1 MRGLM
6 ILDRDGTRAGSMR
19 MLPMTDTSLLV
30 GRSAEAGLVLDDP
43 ALALRHLRL
52 GPRGDWVEDLGGR
65 IGTRLNGQRLKPGHT
80 VPIRPGDEIEA
91 GTFLIR
97 LVEPGESR
105 RQVRC
110 LETLEGAKE
119 GGAWT
124 WRLEQQAG
132 PGLGRHLDLT
142 LGEERTL
149 GRGEDCAL
157 VLNDPKISRHHLSLS
172 CNSEGRLRCRDMGST
187 NGARVNGRPLRGSSR
202 LRAGSRLSL
211 GPFEFFLVHRP
222 IYSPNAGAWTIA
234 WLSGPCKAIRSG
246 NSSRGWLGWVLLA
259 MAAAAGLLACA

>member
-6 ILDRDGTRAGSMR
+6 ILDRDGTRAGGMR
-19 MLPMTDTSLLV
+19 MLPMTDTALLV

-52 GPRGDWVEDLGGR
+52 GPGAEWVEDLGGR
-65 IGTRLNGQRLKPGHT
+65 LGTRLNGQKLEPGHT
-80 VPIRPGDEIEA
+80 VPMRPGDEIEA
-91 GTFLIR
+91 GTFLMR
-97 LVEPGESR
+97 LVETRESR

-110 LETLEGAKE
+110 LETLERVKE

-132 PGLGRHLDLT
+132 PGLGRHLELSA
-142 LGEERTL
+142 GEELTL
-149 GRGEDCAL
+149 GRGKDCAL
-157 VLNDPKISRHHLSLS
+157 VLDDPKVSRRHLSLS
-172 CNSEGRLRCRDMGST
+172 CSSEGRLRCRDMGST
-187 NGARVNGRPLRGSSR
+187 NGVRVNGRPLRASSR

-222 IYSPNAGAWTIA
+222 TDLPIAGGWTIA

-246 NSSRGWLGWVLLA
+246 NSSRGGLGWVLLA
-259 MAAAAGLLACA
+259 MAAAAGLLAF